1 VISTPEDVLCMI
13 EKELMVKGGRWV
25 AEFTESERNHK
36 IGDSTFDVC
45 LRGGTRTK
53 GLFLSRILSYFV
65 LPNYQVACYVK
76 KITSSNLV
84 SSSFLKKL
92 LQQIKQRAI
101 EEELKWNWLFLVTE
115 DEPSAPVLKLI
126 EERKDEEVGV
136 LLYSRGSKSFVYSRN
151 LLGKRMK
158 ACLKL

>member
-1 VISTPEDVLCMI
+1 VIFTSEDVLRML
-13 EKELMVKGGRWV
+13 EKELMVKGGRWI

-36 IGDSTFDVC
+36 VGDLTFDVC

-53 GLFLSRILSYFV
+53 GLFLSRILSFFV
-65 LPNYQVACYVK
+65 LPNYQVACYVM
-76 KITSSNLV
+76 KIPSSNVV
-84 SSSFLKKL
+84 SSDFVRKL
-92 LQQIKQRAI
+92 LLRIRERAK

-115 DEPSAPVLKLI
+115 DEPSTKVAKLI
-126 EERKDEEVGV
+126 EERRDEEGV
-136 LLYSRGSKSFVYSRN
+136 LLYNHRSKSLVYSHN

>member
-1 VISTPEDVLCMI
+1 MPEDVLCML
-13 EKELMVKGGRWV
+13 EKQLMVKGGRWV

-36 IGDSTFDVC
+36 VGDLTFDVC

-65 LPNYQVACYVK
+65 LPNYQVACYIM
-76 KITSSNLV
+76 KIPSSNVV
-84 SSSFLKKL
+84 SSDFLRKRL
-92 LQQIKQRAI
+92 LRIRERAK

-115 DEPSAPVLKLI
+115 DEPSAKVAKLI
-126 EERKDEEVGV
+126 EEWRDEEGV
-136 LLYSRGSKSFVYSRN
+136 LLYNHGSRSLVYSRN

>member
-1 VISTPEDVLCMI
+1 ML
-13 EKELMVKGGRWV
+13 EKELMVKGGRWI

-36 IGDSTFDVC
+36 VGDLTFDVC

-53 GLFLSRILSYFV
+53 GLFLSRILSFFV
-65 LPNYQVACYVK
+65 LPNYQVACYVM
-76 KITSSNLV
+76 KIPSSNVV
-84 SSSFLKKL
+84 SSDFVRKL
-92 LQQIKQRAI
+92 LLRIRERAK

-115 DEPSAPVLKLI
+115 DEPSTKVAKLI
-126 EERKDEEVGV
+126 EERRDEEGV
-136 LLYSRGSKSFVYSRN
+136 LLYNHRSKSLVYSHN

>member
-1 VISTPEDVLCMI
+1 ML

-36 IGDSTFDVC
+36 VGDLTFDVC
-45 LRGGTRTK
+45 VRGGTRTK

-65 LPNYQVACYVK
+65 LPNYQVACYIM
-76 KITSSNLV
+76 KIPSSNV
-84 SSSFLKKL
+84 ISTDFLRKL
-92 LQQIKQRAI
+92 LLRIKERAK

-115 DEPSAPVLKLI
+115 DDPSTRVAKTI
-126 EERKDEEVGV
+126 EERRDEEGV
-136 LLYSRGSKSFVYSRN
+136 LLYNHRSKSLVYSHN

>member
-1 VISTPEDVLCMI
+1 ML
-13 EKELMVKGGRWV
+13 EKQLMVKGGRWV

-36 IGDSTFDVC
+36 VRDLTFDVC

-65 LPNYQVACYVK
+65 LPNYQVACYIM
-76 KITSSNLV
+76 KIPSSNVV
-84 SSSFLKKL
+84 SSDFLRKL
-92 LQQIKQRAI
+92 LLRIRERAK

-115 DEPSAPVLKLI
+115 DEPSTKVAKLI
-126 EERKDEEVGV
+126 EEQGYEEVGV
-136 LLYSRGSKSFVYSRN
+136 LLYNRGSKSLVYSHN

>member
-1 VISTPEDVLCMI
+1 ML

-36 IGDSTFDVC
+36 LGDLTFDVC
-45 LRGGTRTK
+45 LSGGTRTK

-65 LPNYQVACYVK
+65 LPNYQVACY
-76 KITSSNLV
+76 IMRIPSSNV
-84 SSSFLKKL
+84 ISSDFLKKRL
-92 LQQIKQRAI
+92 MLIRERAK
-101 EEELKWNWLFLVTE
+101 EEELKWNWLFLVSE
-115 DEPSAPVLKLI
+115 DEPSAKIAKLI
-126 EERKDEEVGV
+126 EEEKGDEGV
-136 LLYSRGSKSFVYSRN
+136 LLYNHRSRSLVYSRN

>member
-1 VISTPEDVLCMI
+1 VIFTSEDVLCVL

-36 IGDSTFDVC
+36 LGDLTFDVC
-45 LRGGTRTK
+45 LRGSTRTK

-65 LPNYQVACYVK
+65 LPNYQVACY
-76 KITSSNLV
+76 IARIPSSNV
-84 SSSFLKKL
+84 ISSDFLKKRL
-92 LQQIKQRAI
+92 TLIRERAK

-115 DEPSAPVLKLI
+115 DEPSAKVSKLI
-126 EERKDEEVGV
+126 EEGRGDEGV
-136 LLYSRGSKSFVYSRN
+136 LLYNRRSRSLVYSRN